1 MRELSHPCIIALLI
15 PYDCWHIALSAK
27 KTISQPRNISLP
39 FFKGTLRASS
49 GPSIE
54 WCGTDWT
61 PSNPLL
67 LRQPLTADNLPN
79 APHLIGLGFFK
90 KCRITEINAINCKCP
105 ALNWGKIF
113 LKTPK
118 STFLGDSFFLFGKLF
133 LDSDVFFVS
142 SKSIHNGQMFK
153 KGVWGWRDKIPKN
166 SFFVSFI

>member
-1 MRELSHPCIIALLI
+1 MRNYDIFVAKIYEYALI
-15 PYDCWHIALSAK
+15 DSFGGFPGFIDCLTSYATLLSAK
-27 KTISQPRNISLP
+27 TISRPRNISLP

-90 KCRITEINAINCKCP
+90 KCRITQINAINCKCP
-105 ALNWGKIF
+105 ALNQGKIF
-113 LKTPK
+113 WKRQNQRFWVIAF
-118 STFLGDSFFLFGKLF
+118 SFLVSFFWILM
-133 LDSDVFFVS
+133 FFCELQKYS
-142 SKSIHNGQMFK
+142 
-153 KGVWGWRDKIPKN
+153 
-166 SFFVSFI
+166 